1 MEKLVKKDKKTNR
14 ITWPDVYV
22 LMRIYCPDLDK
33 GGEDFLKVLSESLD
47 TVLAN
52 KDDYE
57 SVPEDKNVRGHVF
70 FLFNDDTVKGNS
82 KENYDKYKAELRDKL
97 NGKFGENG
105 WKETPKLLE
114 NGMEPGNMGSAY
126 STYLVRKLFID
137 VAQNDNDIAVSLDQ
151 DDRLKPGALKNIA
164 QSMCRDGIVVSPFR
178 MKDPDNLDITD
189 DGGKIHNKLS
199 RKLSRRRASLMIT
212 KGKVTLP
219 EKKYD
224 RLFFPRGI
232 HEWKE
237 LNQVIDNNRELRRK
251 RKDAGRWNKKAGEHC
266 VSELS
271 SIGWTKA
278 YTKKILKTYHDD
290 LTQMMESRG
299 GVKAFFNDHRAYE
312 DFIDFYALLLKDVT
326 ITGTKEA
333 SHDYMKNPASITSSP
348 KVEDFRDH
356 RTASLIALI
365 DLCYAKEK
373 LDTKDYKFAEL
384 CDNYKIKLHRFV
396 ASKVYQ
402 IEAIIDQYNTDFLEK
417 GNEKYAD
424 FGAKTHRGYFV
435 SKLAR
440 LALGEKRPG
449 LEQDNELF
457 SFATSR
463 TDASKDNFMDLFG
476 EKVFN
481 SVPYYKEVVSSSSPR
496 HILRRS
502 VAIEKDLRKKDKKR
516 SSGEEKSV
524 LTTGG
529 KTPNQRR
536 LTWLCRTRYIGLAL
550 LAICIYVLYCRI
562 SSIQEYQT
570 ILAALVALVGVIA
583 TIIENE
589 IGKVKVLAADEE
601 ASVKLY
607 YSEFQDFIRHLE
619 ANLKVMIQ
627 VRKEIAS
634 GRCHIEN
641 IHFDNLRWPASS
653 SLFSDEMA
661 KLIDRN
667 RVDDFARL
675 KVNIRNINNSASW
688 LQQIAHNEQELQ
700 EALEWEITRHF
711 GYLVNMY
718 YLEKNEFCFP
728 SPDEIDR
735 YIHDNS
741 IKNRLT
747 SLFMDY
753 EPADRK
759 KEVERYID
767 RYNDDRRMKRAVLVE
782 PLDAQTDGL

>member
-1 MEKLVKKDKKTNR
+1 MEKLVKKDKKTNT

-22 LMRIYCPDLDK
+22 LMRIYCPDLK
-33 GGEDFLKVLSESLD
+33 EGGKDFLNALSESID
-47 TVLAN
+47 TVVSN
-52 KDDYE
+52 KKDY
-57 SVPEDKNVRGHVF
+57 PGHVF
-70 FLFNDDTVKGNS
+70 FLFNDDTA
-82 KENYDKYKAELRDKL
+82 KENSEKDYGTYKAKLRELL
-97 NGKFGENG
+97 NDKFGEDG

-199 RKLSRRRASLMIT
+199 RKLSRSCASSRIT

-224 RLFFPRGI
+224 RLFFPRGK

-237 LNQVIDNNRELRRK
+237 LGQVVCKNIKLFCK
-251 RKDAGRWNKKAGEHC
+251 RFGAGFCNIFCAGKHC

-333 SHDYMKNPASITSSP
+333 THDYMKNPASITSSP
-348 KVEDFRDH
+348 KVDDFRDH

-402 IEAIIDQYNTDFLEK
+402 IEAIIDQYNTDFLDK

-457 SFATSR
+457 RFATSR
-463 TDASKDNFMDLFG
+463 TDASKDNFTDLFG

-502 VAIEKDLRKKDKKR
+502 VAIEKDLRKKDTKR

-524 LTTGG
+524 LTAGG

-550 LAICIYVLYCRI
+550 LAICICVLFFLI

-634 GRCHIEN
+634 GRYHVEN

-741 IKNRLT
+741 IKNKLT